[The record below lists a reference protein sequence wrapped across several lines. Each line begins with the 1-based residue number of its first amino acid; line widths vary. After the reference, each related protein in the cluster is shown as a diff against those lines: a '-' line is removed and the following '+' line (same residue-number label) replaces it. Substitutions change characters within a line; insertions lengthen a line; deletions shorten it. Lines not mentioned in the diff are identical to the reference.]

1 MAKSLAEYLD
11 GLDERS
17 NLIFPKAPRPRPIT
31 AKPSIKPLPEV
42 RVVLWSVYGTLL
54 SIDSG
59 RLLHQ
64 HPQELRMQIA
74 LQKTIE
80 EFNMWYSMSRKPGQP
95 WEYMLQQ
102 YKGVIEDLRLAGTGR
117 KGDIPEIDS
126 AVVWAKLIERLQRN
140 EYTWDESLLGGI
152 DSLAVKVAYF
162 FHAMLQGTEAFEGC
176 AETLARLPQ
185 VGIRQG
191 ILDDCQQFT
200 LAQLVRAMRRQGG
213 EGNLAA
219 LFSPEVSG
227 LSYQLEVRKP
237 SPTLYETVASRCA
250 ASGFE
255 PEQVLYL
262 TNRLTDDLGAAKQV
276 GFRTGLMVVD
286 ESCTQ
291 IEAADLKNPEFR
303 PDRLLT
309 DLRQVLDIVGA

>member
-1 MAKSLAEYLD
+1 M
-11 GLDERS
+11 ERCS
-17 NLIFPKAPRPRPIT
+17 RST
-31 AKPSIKPLPEV
+31 
-42 RVVLWSVYGTLL
+42 RVVSCISIRKSCACRSRCRRRLKSSICGTACPA
-54 SIDSG
+54 SRDSPGNTCCSSTRSDRRSADG
-59 RLLHQ
+59 RDRTQ
-64 HPQELRMQIA
+64 GGP
-74 LQKTIE
+74 
-80 EFNMWYSMSRKPGQP
+80 
-95 WEYMLQQ
+95 
-102 YKGVIEDLRLAGTGR
+102 
-117 KGDIPEIDS
+117 PEIDS

-176 AETLARLPQ
+176 AQTLAQLPQ
-185 VGIRQG
+185 IGIRQG

-237 SPTLYETVASRCA
+237 SPTLFETVASRCA

-309 DLRQVLDIVGA
+309 DLRQVLDIVGG